1 MKAFAV
7 LALVLLASS
16 ALAQPSF
23 DCAKAST
30 VVERT
35 VCKSADLA
43 KADREMAALYFA
55 LTGKLAGAAKDHL
68 LKDQVRWNGN
78 RAAACTAELERCLQD
93 KYASRIER
101 LKFLG
106 AGTYPFISDQAI
118 VRTGKV
124 KLTTY
129 AIDASYPQFDGP
141 GVDFSAVNT
150 EFANG
155 ARKGAAASV
164 PDRDIGDLEQSWGFD
179 LRFVLHRPAP
189 NLVAVEFIN
198 YSFTGGA
205 HGNGGT
211 FASLVDLRTGRSVPP
226 ASVFASGDD
235 WRRTVAALVLADL
248 KKQFVEKPG
257 FDEAIE
263 PANLAKLPR
272 DPTRWLFKSDGLT
285 IVFNAYDV
293 GPYAAGSYDVEIPYA
308 RLRSVLRPEAPL
320 GAR

>member
-1 MKAFAV
+1 MKVIAALALVV
-7 LALVLLASS
+7 LALP

-35 VCKSADLA
+35 VCKNADLG

-55 LTGKLAGAAKDHL
+55 LNGRLTGPAKDHL

-78 RAAACTAELERCLQD
+78 RAAACTTELEQCLQD
-93 KYASRIER
+93 KYTSRIER

-106 AGTYPFISDQAI
+106 TGTYPFISDQAI

-124 KLTTY
+124 RAITY

-141 GVDFSAVNT
+141 GVDFSAVNA

-155 ARKGAAASV
+155 ARKGAASAV
-164 PDRDIGDLEQSWGFD
+164 PDKDAGDFEQTWGFD

-189 NLVAVEFIN
+189 NLVAVEFFN
-198 YSFTGGA
+198 YSYTGGA

-211 FASLVDLRTGRSVPP
+211 SASLVDLRTGRSVPP
-226 ASVFASGDD
+226 SSVFATGDE

-248 KKQFVEKPG
+248 KKQFVDKPG

-263 PANLAKLPR
+263 PANLAKLLR
-272 DPTRWLFKSDGLT
+272 DSTRWLFKAGGLT
-285 IVFNAYDV
+285 VIFNAYDV
-293 GPYAAGSYDVEIPYA
+293 GPYAAGSYDVDIPYA
-308 RLRSVLRPEAPL
+308 SLRPVMRPDAPL
-320 GAR
+320 GSR